1 MKKTLKCIFFILTV
15 TLFNCVE
22 ELHVVTIVEAG
33 YEDALVIEATI
44 TDEMKNQLILL
55 SRAYRLEDDGPLP
68 ESNAQIRVVDDNG
81 KMYNFQET
89 KAGNYESVI
98 PFAAQNGVKYNL
110 EIITNDNLEFGSS
123 ESMLSGISS
132 IDSLY
137 LERDFNENEEEGVS
151 IYVDASD
158 LTGEA
163 EFYRYTY
170 EETYKIIAPK
180 YSSFDLDYEFL
191 YDPPIE
197 NIFDNIPREL
207 IGIRYFLV
215 PKEEQ
220 EQICYNTVLS
230 NNIIL
235 TSTVGLNAEDINQFR
250 VRFLSR
256 LNTIITHRYSILV
269 SQYVQSAEAFKYYK
283 TLNDLSD
290 SESLLS
296 QSQPGFVNGNLF
308 STSDENIKVIGFFDV
323 SSVDKRRIYF
333 NYSDL
338 FPGELPPPYF
348 QSCTPVA
355 PPEAKPGPTFPL
367 ADAIDQGFKYFEPN
381 KNPDPTEGGYDVVA
395 PICGNCTVMG
405 NNYPPYFWEE

>member
-1 MKKTLKCIFFILTV
+1 MKKRITYSIILSLLLFFS
-15 TLFNCVE
+15 CVE
-22 ELHVVTIVEAG
+22 ELDVVTIVEEG
-33 YEDALVIEATI
+33 YGDALVIEATI

-68 ESNAQIRVVDDNG
+68 ESNAQIRVVGDNG

-158 LTGEA
+158 HTGEA

-180 YSSFDLDYEFL
+180 YSPMDLHYTITY
-191 YDPPIE
+191 YDSYSEIE
-197 NIFDNIPREL
+197 
-207 IGIRYFLV
+207 YFLL
-215 PKEEQ
+215 PKPEQ
-220 EQICYNTVLS
+220 QQICYNKVLS
-230 NNIIL
+230 NNINL
-235 TSTVGLNAEDINQFR
+235 TNNAGSMQDNIEKYQI
-250 VRFLSR
+250 RFLSR
-256 LNTIITHRYSILV
+256 LNTIISHRYSILV
-269 SQYVQSAEAFKYYK
+269 RQYVQSLEAYRFYQ
-283 TLNDLSD
+283 TLDDMSN

-308 STSDENIKVIGFFDV
+308 SISNPDIKVIGFFDV
-323 SSVDKRRIYF
+323 SSVDEKRIYF
-333 NYSDL
+333 NYSDMFQEEDL
-338 FPGELPPPYF
+338 PPYF
-348 QSCTPVA
+348 QSCIPSAPVEISG
-355 PPEAKPGPTFPL
+355 PPIGFSVYPL

-381 KNPDPTEGGYDVVA
+381 EDITPYEGNYDVVA

-405 NNYPPYFWEE
+405 NNYPPDFWVE